1 MKASD
6 ILIIERVADAK
17 ADDVAGRYQSDLAR
31 WTITSTKEGKNNS
44 DHSKTILFAPEDNE
58 NQYKEFGWT
67 ELHRNGKMNC
77 IDGNHFYL
85 SDGTQNKSPV

>member
-31 WTITSTKEGKNNS
+31 WTITSTKEGKRQ
-44 DHSKTILFAPEDNE
+44 TIVRRFCLLRKIMRISIKNLAG
-58 NQYKEFGWT
+58 QSYT
-67 ELHRNGKMNC
+67 EMEK
-77 IDGNHFYL
+77 
-85 SDGTQNKSPV
+85 